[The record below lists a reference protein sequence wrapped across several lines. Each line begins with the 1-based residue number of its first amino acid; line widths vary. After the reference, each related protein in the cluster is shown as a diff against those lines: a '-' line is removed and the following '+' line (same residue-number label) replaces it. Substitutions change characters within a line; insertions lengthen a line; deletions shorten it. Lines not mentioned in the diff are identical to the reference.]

1 MVQIERDESPFGGSQ
16 QRKCV
21 PRRSRHG
28 KFRQILDNMRP
39 SFSLD
44 NGGTVSVDRRQI
56 LCWADIAEVAELVD
70 ALGSGSSGCTPV
82 RVLSLIHISEPTRP
96 Y

>member
-1 MVQIERDESPFGGSQ
+1 MNRRIPLDFLQVWPCSPEY
-16 QRKCV
+16 RE
-21 PRRSRHG
+21 PRGVSG
-28 KFRQILDNMRP
+28 VFRP

-82 RVLSLIHISEPTRP
+82 RVQVPASAP
-96 Y
+96 